1 MARKYIEK
9 NYERPFFDKL
19 LRNFLSITLPNV
31 RYFKVAS
38 FFVKIGKPFSF
49 LFPKKIKNMI
59 GLMPTSFP
67 KKLLKNQEIYRAKGK
82 KIARVALLTGC
93 VQKEIS
99 PQINEST
106 IRLLNRHG
114 VEVVVMKKILVTRK
128 LLKDCEDK
136 AIKTFEAKLNTNDE
150 LYSQSKLIELSQ
162 GCDAVLTSLTD
173 KMDEETINKLPE
185 TVKVISN
192 FAVGFGNIDLE
203 AAKKRGIA
211 VTNTPEVLSDATA
224 EIGILLIL
232 GACRRAAEGIEA
244 AKESNWKWSA
254 DYLIGKQLTGSRL
267 GILGM
272 GRIGQKI
279 AKIAKSLGMIIHYHN
294 RSKLS
299 DDKEQGAIYHDSLKS
314 LFSVSDVLSICC
326 PATKE
331 TVNLI
336 NKETVEYFPKGAVIT
351 NVARGDIVDDDALID
366 ALNRRKIYA
375 AGLDVYKGEPNLN
388 PGYLKI
394 KTAFILPHLGSATKD
409 TRTAMANLAI
419 DNIDEFFNTGNCKN
433 KVN

>member
-1 MARKYIEK
+1 
-9 NYERPFFDKL
+9 
-19 LRNFLSITLPNV
+19 
-31 RYFKVAS
+31 
-38 FFVKIGKPFSF
+38 
-49 LFPKKIKNMI
+49 
-59 GLMPTSFP
+59 
-67 KKLLKNQEIYRAKGK
+67 
-82 KIARVALLTGC
+82 
-93 VQKEIS
+93 
-99 PQINEST
+99 
-106 IRLLNRHG
+106 
-114 VEVVVMKKILVTRK
+114 MKKILVTRK
-128 LLKDCEDK
+128 LLKECEDK
-136 AIKTFEAKLNTNDE
+136 AQKIFDADLNSNDE
-150 LYSQSKLIELSQ
+150 LYSQSRLIELSQ
-162 GCDAVLTSLTD
+162 GCDAILTSLTD
-173 KMDEETINKLPE
+173 KMDEDTINKLPN

-192 FAVGFGNIDLE
+192 FAVGFGNIDLV
-203 AAKKRGIA
+203 AAKKREIA

-232 GACRRAAEGIEA
+232 GACRRAAEGIQA

-254 DYLIGKQLTGSRL
+254 DYLIGKQLTGARL

-272 GRIGQKI
+272 GRIGQ
-279 AKIAKSLGMIIHYHN
+279 KIAKSLGMIIHYHN

-299 DDKEQGAIYHDSLKS
+299 DEKEQDAIYHDSLKS

-351 NVARGDIVDDDALID
+351 NVARGDIVDDEALID

-388 PGYLKI
+388 SGYLKI
-394 KTAFILPHLGSATKD
+394 KSAFILPHLGSATKD
-409 TRTAMANLAI
+409 TRTAMANLAL
-419 DNIDEFFNTGNCKN
+419 DNIDEFFQTGNCKN

>member
-1 MARKYIEK
+1 
-9 NYERPFFDKL
+9 
-19 LRNFLSITLPNV
+19 
-31 RYFKVAS
+31 
-38 FFVKIGKPFSF
+38 
-49 LFPKKIKNMI
+49 
-59 GLMPTSFP
+59 
-67 KKLLKNQEIYRAKGK
+67 
-82 KIARVALLTGC
+82 
-93 VQKEIS
+93 
-99 PQINEST
+99 
-106 IRLLNRHG
+106 
-114 VEVVVMKKILVTRK
+114 MKKILITRK
-128 LLKDCEDK
+128 LLKASEEK
-136 AIKTFEAKLNTNDE
+136 AAELFETKFNSNDE

-173 KMDEETINKLPE
+173 KMDADTINKLPD

-211 VTNTPEVLSDATA
+211 VTNTPEVLTDATA

-232 GACRRAAEGIEA
+232 GACRRVSEGIEA
-244 AKESNWKWSA
+244 ARESSWKWSA

-299 DDKEQGAIYHDSLKS
+299 EDKEQGAIYHDSLKS

-336 NKETVEYFPKGAVIT
+336 NKETVEYFPTGAVIT
-351 NVARGDIVDDDALID
+351 NVARGDIVDDEALID
-366 ALNRRKIYA
+366 ALHRRKIYA

-394 KTAFILPHLGSATKD
+394 KSVFILPHLGSATKH

>member
-1 MARKYIEK
+1 
-9 NYERPFFDKL
+9 
-19 LRNFLSITLPNV
+19 
-31 RYFKVAS
+31 
-38 FFVKIGKPFSF
+38 
-49 LFPKKIKNMI
+49 
-59 GLMPTSFP
+59 
-67 KKLLKNQEIYRAKGK
+67 
-82 KIARVALLTGC
+82 
-93 VQKEIS
+93 
-99 PQINEST
+99 
-106 IRLLNRHG
+106 
-114 VEVVVMKKILVTRK
+114 MKKILVTRK
-128 LLKDCEDK
+128 LIRESEEKALKMFN
-136 AIKTFEAKLNTNDE
+136 TKLNTNDE
-150 LYSQSKLIELSQ
+150 LYSQSRVIEMSE
-162 GCDAVLTSLTD
+162 GCDAILTSLTE
-173 KMDEETINKLPE
+173 KMDEETINKLPDSI
-185 TVKVISN
+185 KVISN

-232 GACRRAAEGIEA
+232 GACRRASEGIDS
-244 AKESNWKWSA
+244 AKEGGWKWSA

-279 AKIAKSLGMIIHYHN
+279 AKIAKSLGMVIHYHN

-299 DDKEQGAIYHDSLKS
+299 DEKEQGAIYHDSLKS

-331 TVNLI
+331 TENLI

-351 NVARGDIVDDDALID
+351 NVARGDIVDDEALID

-375 AGLDVYKGEPNLN
+375 AGLDVYKNEPNLH

-394 KTAFILPHLGSATKD
+394 KSVFILPHLGSAPKD
-409 TRTAMANLAI
+409 TRIALATLAI
-419 DNIDEFFNTGNCKN
+419 DNIEEFFNTCNYTHQDN
-433 KVN
+433 ES